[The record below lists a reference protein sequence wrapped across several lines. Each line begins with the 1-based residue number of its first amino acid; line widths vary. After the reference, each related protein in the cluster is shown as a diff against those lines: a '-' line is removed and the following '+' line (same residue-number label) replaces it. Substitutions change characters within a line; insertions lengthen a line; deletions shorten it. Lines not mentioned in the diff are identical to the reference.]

1 MWDYLTSQNKLVGD
15 YQIQNLP
22 YFIIFFPSTNKAQ
35 ILLNT
40 NQSVQ
45 EQSIFIK
52 IISIDQDKSSSLLE
66 VRWKDETMFSK
77 QQIPLK
83 AILSIEDVHCEIN
96 VHSDLFL
103 YILEY
108 FNST

>member
-1 MWDYLTSQNKLVGD
+1 MWDHLTSQNKLVGN
-15 YQIQNLP
+15 YQTQNLP

-35 ILLNT
+35 ILLYT
-40 NQSVQ
+40 NQSIQ

-66 VRWKDETMFSK
+66 VRWKDENMFSK
-77 QQIPLK
+77 QQIPVK

>member
-1 MWDYLTSQNKLVGD
+1 MWDHLTSQNKLVGD
-15 YQIQNLP
+15 YQTKNLP

-35 ILLNT
+35 IILYT
-40 NQSVQ
+40 NQSIQ

-66 VRWKDETMFSK
+66 VRWKDKNMFSK
-77 QQIPLK
+77 QQIPVK
-83 AILSIEDVHCEIN
+83 AILSIEDVHCGIN
-96 VHSDLFL
+96 VHSDHFLF
-103 YILEY
+103 ILEY